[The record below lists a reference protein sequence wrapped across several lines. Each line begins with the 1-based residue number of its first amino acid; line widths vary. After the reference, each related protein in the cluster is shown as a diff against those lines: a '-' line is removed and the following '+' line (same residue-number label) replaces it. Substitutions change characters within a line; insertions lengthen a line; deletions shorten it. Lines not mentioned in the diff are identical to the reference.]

1 MKFVRALAFAVATF
15 AMSPSFAAEPIQ
27 WSGWDDELFSRASAE
42 QRFVIL
48 DLEAVWCHWCH
59 VMEKTTYADPEV
71 AELLASKYIPVRV
84 DQDANPD
91 LSSRYGDWGWPAT
104 IVFGPDGTEI
114 VKIRGYIEPARMQA
128 LLKAIID
135 DPSPGPSVG
144 EAFEIRPSASVFLTS
159 DRRAELVQ
167 NVDQSYEGRIGG
179 WGDSQKYI
187 DSDSMDYAMTRAEA
201 GDEIAAKRAR
211 QTFDAA
217 IALIDPVWGGVFQYS
232 EGGSWNKPHFEKI
245 MSFQAQYLRQY
256 SQAYALWNDETYLT
270 AARSIECYLAGF
282 LTSPDGAFYVS
293 HDADLDHDTDGH
305 KYYALDDAGR
315 RKLGMPRIDKNLY
328 ARENGW
334 AISGLTALYNVTA
347 DAKVLAMA
355 ERAAKWVNA
364 NRAMSGGGFRHGD
377 KDRGGPFLGDSLA
390 MGQAFLDLYAATGNR
405 DWLTEAGKA
414 GDFIGTSFRDEAGG
428 FFSSKTSEGK
438 VGVFAR
444 PPKHTDDHIQVA
456 RFMNLLNRYFGNDV
470 YKDHAAHAMR
480 YLTGVSAEVAR
491 PMPGVLLADEELAVE
506 PTHMTIVGH
515 KDDPRAQALH
525 TTARAFPARYKRLEW
540 LDLRE
545 GKLPNPD
552 VEYPDLGEPAAFACS
567 DRICSYPSFN
577 AQELAATVKQMAK
590 LKPAR
595 AASHKRKQPSYCRL
609 QCKMPVRT
617 ARAGL

>member
-1 MKFVRALAFAVATF
+1 MKLVRALALAVAAF
-15 AMSPSFAAEPIQ
+15 ATSPSFAGESIK
-27 WSGWDDELFSRASAE
+27 WSGWNDELFSRATAE
-42 QRFVIL
+42 KRFVIL

-71 AELLASKYIPVRV
+71 TELLAAKYIPVRV

-104 IVFGPDGTEI
+104 IVFAPDGTEI
-114 VKIRGYIEPARMQA
+114 AKIRGYIEPERMQA

-144 EAFEIRPSASVFLTS
+144 EAFEMKPSASVFLTKEQ
-159 DRRAELVQ
+159 RADLLK
-167 NVDQSYEGRIGG
+167 NVDESYEDELGG
-179 WGDSQKYI
+179 WGESQKYI
-187 DSDSMDYAMTRAEA
+187 DPDSMDYAMTRAEA
-201 GDEIAAKRAR
+201 GDASAVKRAR

-217 IALIDPVWGGVFQYS
+217 TALIDPVWGGVFQYS
-232 EGGSWNKPHFEKI
+232 EGGSWTKPHFEKI

-256 SQAYALWNDETYLT
+256 SQAYALWKDEKYLT
-270 AARSIECYLAGF
+270 AARNIERYLADF
-282 LTSPDGAFYVS
+282 LISPDGAFYVS
-293 HDADLDHDTDGH
+293 QDADLDHDTDGH
-305 KYYALDDAGR
+305 KYYALGEPER

-334 AISGLTALYNVTA
+334 AISGLTAFYNVTG
-347 DAKVLAMA
+347 DPKVLAVA
-355 ERAAKWVNA
+355 ERTAKWVND
-364 NRAMSGGGFRHGD
+364 NRALPGGGFRHGD

-390 MGQAFLDLYAATGNR
+390 MGQAFLDLYAATGDR
-405 DWLTEAGKA
+405 DWLTQAGKA
-414 GDFIGTSFRDEAGG
+414 GDFIGASFKDEAGG

-438 VGVFAR
+438 VGVFAK
-444 PPKHTDDHIQVA
+444 PPKHSDDQIQVT
-456 RFMNLLNRYFGNDV
+456 RFMNLLSRYFGNDV
-470 YKDHAAHAMR
+470 YKDYAAHAMR
-480 YLTGVSAEVAR
+480 YLTGVSAEAAR

-525 TTARAFPARYKRLEW
+525 ATARAYPARYKRLEW

-567 DRICSYPSFN
+567 NRICSYPSFN
-577 AQELAATVKQMAK
+577 AEELAATVQQMAK
-590 LKPAR
+590 LKPQR
-595 AASHKRKQPSYCRL
+595 AAL
-609 QCKMPVRT
+609 N
-617 ARAGL
+617 